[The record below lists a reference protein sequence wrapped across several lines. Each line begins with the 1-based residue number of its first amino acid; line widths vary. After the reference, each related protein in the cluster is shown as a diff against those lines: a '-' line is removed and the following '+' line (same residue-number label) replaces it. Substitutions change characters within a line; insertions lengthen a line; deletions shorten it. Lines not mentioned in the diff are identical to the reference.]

1 MSSKTREELLVEAL
15 ETTGLDVRYSHFT
28 NPAEPPF
35 LVYLGNGQN
44 QDHAQDTI
52 YWKLNQYR
60 IEYYYKAKDP
70 DMEETIESTLLAN
83 GFRYTKS
90 EDIWLESEGIFL
102 IYYYV

>member
-1 MSSKTREELLVEAL
+1 MANTTREELLVNAL
-15 ETTGLDVRYSHFT
+15 ETTGLEVRYSHFT

-35 LVYLGNGQN
+35 LVYMGSGQA

-52 YWKLNQYR
+52 YWKQNQFR
-60 IEYYYKAKDP
+60 IEYYYTTKDP
-70 DMEETIESTLLAN
+70 DLEETIESALLNN

-90 EDIWLESEGIFL
+90 EDTWIESEGVFL